1 MKILFLSLLDFDSI
15 SQSNIYTDLLREI
28 LSIQESEL
36 LIISPTENKNKRYLY
51 KEDDVTI
58 IKPYVGTM
66 TKVSLIKR
74 VIPSFL
80 FKSRIKRVLKSAN
93 LKDFDL
99 FIYCT
104 PPTFLSSIVK
114 YVKQKN
120 HGIVNYLLLKDIF
133 PQNAVDLGFIKKN
146 GLLYKYFRRQEKELY
161 KFSDLIGCMS
171 DGNVKYVINNN
182 RGIDQTKIHILPN
195 CEKILDQQALDD
207 AIIRKIKQK
216 YSLPLDKTIFV
227 YGGNLGKPQGLGFL
241 VEFLTRQDLQ
251 AAFFIIVG
259 SGASYNNLDRSVRRI
274 SNVCVLAYLPKQ
286 DFMELVSVSDV
297 GMVFLDARFTIP
309 NIPSRILAYMQKA
322 KPILAVTD
330 SNTDLKEIIL
340 DNHIGVWTK
349 HGDYEKLVYAVEKL
363 LNSDLKKMGNNSRD
377 LLIREYDARKN
388 AIKLIGRYKDAKNE
402 RFCK

>member
-1 MKILFLSLLDFDSI
+1 MRIIFLSLLDFDSI

-74 VIPSFL
+74 AIPSFL
-80 FKSRIKRVLKSAN
+80 FKSRIKKVLKSVN

-161 KFSDLIGCMS
+161 KFSNLIGCMS

-195 CEKILDQQALDD
+195 C
-207 AIIRKIKQK
+207 
-216 YSLPLDKTIFV
+216 
-227 YGGNLGKPQGLGFL
+227 
-241 VEFLTRQDLQ
+241 
-251 AAFFIIVG
+251 
-259 SGASYNNLDRSVRRI
+259 
-274 SNVCVLAYLPKQ
+274 
-286 DFMELVSVSDV
+286 
-297 GMVFLDARFTIP
+297 
-309 NIPSRILAYMQKA
+309 
-322 KPILAVTD
+322 
-330 SNTDLKEIIL
+330 
-340 DNHIGVWTK
+340 
-349 HGDYEKLVYAVEKL
+349 
-363 LNSDLKKMGNNSRD
+363 
-377 LLIREYDARKN
+377 
-388 AIKLIGRYKDAKNE
+388 
-402 RFCK
+402 